1 MAAATHVL
9 PLGLLRMRAFM
20 KWVLSLHLSPSCD
33 FCHSVTVTR
42 SCIAALRHWR
52 KAEFYAHGAPWGG
65 GHNVAEGGNDRR
77 ILDRMGSYR
86 GGQSEHVWPSTLH
99 LAHINYLE
107 LLTVWEALNNFLPR
121 LRGYH
126 MLVRCDNTTAI
137 AHINRQGGMRS
148 SKLHALAHK
157 LLVWS
162 RWHFLSL
169 LATHVPGILNRGADL
184 LSRGNPLYVDWCFHP
199 QRFGQAAVDLFASRE
214 NAHCPMFFS
223 LQDEYAPLDMDAL
236 AHPWPNALLYA
247 FPPLHLIMPTLVR

>member
-1 MAAATHVL
+1 
-9 PLGLLRMRAFM
+9 
-20 KWVLSLHLSPSCD
+20 
-33 FCHSVTVTR
+33 
-42 SCIAALRHWR
+42 
-52 KAEFYAHGAPWGG
+52 
-65 GHNVAEGGNDRR
+65 
-77 ILDRMGSYR
+77 
-86 GGQSEHVWPSTLH
+86 
-99 LAHINYLE
+99 
-107 LLTVWEALNNFLPR
+107 
-121 LRGYH
+121 
-126 MLVRCDNTTAI
+126 
-137 AHINRQGGMRS
+137 MRS
-148 SKLHALAHK
+148 SKLHALVHK

-247 FPPLHLIMPTLVR
+247 FPPLHLIMPTLVRVREQRLSLILIAPRWPKALWLAEIISLLYAQPWPLPSRTDLQSQANREILHPHLDRVALWVWPVKGQTRIHWVCPHFSFPLFRILEPLLHDPFMITSGVCSRSGVTSAS